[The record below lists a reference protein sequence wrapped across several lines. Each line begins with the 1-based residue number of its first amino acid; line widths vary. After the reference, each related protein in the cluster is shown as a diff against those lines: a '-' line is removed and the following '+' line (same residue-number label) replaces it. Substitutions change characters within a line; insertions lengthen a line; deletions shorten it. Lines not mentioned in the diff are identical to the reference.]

1 MSDEQEIKTIASM
14 SVKELLAWVLSSPT
28 DLTDSYY
35 SKFRTA
41 IHKRA
46 QELGVWNE

>member
-1 MSDEQEIKTIASM
+1 MTDENIIEEIGEM

-35 SKFRTA
+35 SKLRTA